1 VTTSEADPG
10 QIDGLWP
17 DGVWP
22 GGATALDDEA
32 LLARYSVADRSAPHV
47 RVNFISSIDGASS
60 SGGLS
65 GALGVPADKR
75 VFDLLRRLCDVV
87 LVGAGT
93 VRAEGY
99 GPMVMDSEQ
108 VAWRRNAGLADH
120 PVFAIVSGRLDLD
133 PKSRIFTEAPVRAIV
148 VTTSASS
155 TEKRAALA
163 EVADVIVCGDETLDA
178 AAVIA
183 ALAVRGLPQV
193 HCEGGP
199 SLFGALSAAGAVD
212 ELCLTLSPALVGG
225 DATRI
230 LTGGLPDDAPLKLSL
245 AHVLRSSDALLL
257 RYTLTR

>member
-1 VTTSEADPG
+1 VTTSETDAA
-10 QIDGLWP
+10 QIDALWP
-17 DGVWP
+17 D
-22 GGATALDDEA
+22 AHTALDDEA
-32 LLARYSVADRSAPHV
+32 LLARYSVADRSTPHV
-47 RVNFISSIDGASS
+47 RVNFISSIDGAAS

-99 GPMVMDSEQ
+99 GPMVMDDDQ

-133 PKSRIFTEAPVRAIV
+133 PTSRIFSEAPVRAIV
-148 VTTSASS
+148 VTTSTSS
-155 TEKRAALA
+155 PEKRAALN
-163 EVADVIVCGDETLDA
+163 EVADVIVCGDDTLDA

-183 ALAVRGLPQV
+183 ELITRGLPQV

-212 ELCLTLSPALVGG
+212 ELCLTLSPAVVGG
-225 DATRI
+225 DAGRI
-230 LTGGLPDDAPLKLSL
+230 LAGGLPGDAPLELSL

-257 RYTLTR
+257 RYTLTH